1 VTRPSPTT
9 RLARSS
15 IQPLLAAALVV
26 VVAAPGWV
34 SPPRTAA
41 AALRPSAADPALV
54 DAGEGGATETPGVP
68 DGSVPSIHYEQALE
82 HTGDVIEF
90 EPGDRVTV
98 PFTPRAGDDWPVDGL
113 PPRALP
119 AGNATGLQLRAAP
132 ADSIWANGLPPGL
145 ALQDGDAGGASAGPG
160 DVPADDAPQVSAPT
174 SDTSSTIEPASYVS
188 SGDPTELTAGA
199 AIGPSGLRRE
209 VFGFL
214 PYWELHDSS
223 TTLDWRT
230 LSTVAY
236 FSVGCLSSGW
246 LDKYTSSGSATTGW
260 AGWTS
265 SKMTSVINAAHQN
278 GARVV
283 LTVSCFAWSGS
294 GASRQASL
302 LGSSTARS
310 NFAKTV
316 AAAVRDRGADG
327 VNLDFEPIV
336 AGYSDEFTALVRQ
349 VRSELNKIAPGYQL
363 TFDTMGSIGNQPIVD
378 ATAPGGADA
387 VFIMGYDYRTDS
399 SSDAGSISP
408 LSGPRYDLTDT
419 VKAYTAKISPSKVIL
434 GVPYYG
440 RAWSTSS
447 DKLNASTLSG
457 AKYGYPAS
465 PTYGQALDLVAAH
478 GRRYDS
484 VEQAPWTA
492 YRKQTCTSTYG
503 CVTSWRQLYYDDA
516 TSLRLRY
523 DLVNR
528 SDLRGA
534 GIWALGYEGTRTEL
548 RNALADKFLSDK
560 TPPLVGV
567 STLDPTQGDEGFRVG
582 WSAWD
587 DSPISRYDLQ
597 VSVDG
602 GSWSAWLTGTT
613 LLSAIY
619 PGRDGHTYA
628 FRVRAS
634 DIHGNVSSW
643 RSINLGAL
651 GTPGGLSVGG
661 FATVLVDGL
670 RMRAGPTTSE
680 SIMTTL
686 SAGDA
691 LQVIGGPVS
700 GEGYTWWEVAGPV
713 AQWSPVDLMQVG
725 GWVAASGNGAT
736 YAGPRR
742 PVYATLVNAGI
753 SRLRLAGG
761 GDRVLTPDGDGSQ
774 DTLRIDWT
782 NEVSLDSLALRIYR
796 TDGSFVGSRS
806 LGGTGAGSH
815 AYNWDGSLGGST
827 VPPGAYVVQLRG
839 AKGSATYSAPSA
851 SPVSADQ
858 IARFGV
864 VVGPASPTEVLSFQR
879 PISPNRAKSLTWFVT
894 FGGPIAGLRAN
905 DFVRSDSATGCTIGT
920 PVGSG
925 ASWSV
930 TLTGCSAG
938 TVTLGIRADAVVD
951 AVRNWGPAV
960 STYAAKLLID
970 RSKPVATAP
979 KLSLVAGADLESTS
993 TRAGLP
999 AMLTWSATD
1008 PGGAGVRSYEIKR
1021 SVDGGAF
1028 TLFDSGVTGTSMA
1041 VTLTPGHTY
1050 RFEVRATDRA
1060 GNVGAWVAGPTVRA
1074 YLTQQTRS
1082 SISWSGAWKSVSDPR
1097 FSGGS
1102 VRFTS
1107 AAGARMTYS
1116 FKGRAIA
1123 WVSTFAPNRGM
1134 AKVYIDGSLVATV
1147 DTGAPGL
1154 AFHRVAFARTWSA
1167 SGYHTIRIVVLGT
1180 AGRPRVDIDAL
1191 EVLR

>member
-1 VTRPSPTT
+1 VTRPSAS
-9 RLARSS
+9 RSLARRSR
-15 IQPLLAAALVV
+15 QPVLAAALVL
-26 VVAAPGWV
+26 VVAAPGWS
-34 SPPRTAA
+34 SPPPASA
-41 AALRPSAADPALV
+41 AALRPAAADTTV
-54 DAGEGGATETPGVP
+54 DGVGDGSAPDAP
-68 DGSVPSIHYEQALE
+68 DGSIPSIHYEQAME
-82 HTGDVIEF
+82 HVADVIDF
-90 EPGDRVTV
+90 EAGDRVTV
-98 PFTPRAGDDWPVDGL
+98 PFTPRAADHWPIDGEA
-113 PPRALP
+113 PRPLP
-119 AGNATGLQLRAAP
+119 AGNATGLQLRQAP

-145 ALQDGDAGGASAGPG
+145 SRQDGVPGTGASGSADTPVEPVPG
-160 DVPADDAPQVSAPT
+160 DAAPAGDAT
-174 SDTSSTIEPASYVS
+174 STIVPASYTTG
-188 SGDPTELTAGA
+188 GDFTDLTAGA
-199 AIGPSGLRRE
+199 AVGASGLRRE

-294 GASRQASL
+294 GASRQAAL

-349 VRSELNKIAPGYQL
+349 VRSELNKVAPGYQL

-419 VKAYTAKISPSKVIL
+419 VKAYTSKISASKVIL

-447 DKLNASTLSG
+447 DKLNASTVSG

-503 CVTSWRQLYYDDA
+503 CVTAWRELYYDDA

-528 SDLRGA
+528 TELRGA
-534 GIWALGYEGTRTEL
+534 GIWALGYDGTRTEL
-548 RNALADKFLSDK
+548 RTALADKFLADK

-582 WSAWD
+582 WSSWD
-587 DSPISRYDLQ
+587 DSPISRYDVQ
-597 VSVDG
+597 VSADG
-602 GSWSAWLTGTT
+602 GSWAAWLTGTT

-634 DIHGNVSSW
+634 DIHGNVSTW

-651 GTPGGLSVGG
+651 GTPGGISVGG
-661 FATVLVDGL
+661 FATVLVEGL
-670 RMRAGPTTSE
+670 RMRAGPSTGE
-680 SIMTTL
+680 AIMTTL

-713 AQWSPVDLMQVG
+713 KQWSPVDLMQVG

-736 YAGPRR
+736 NAGPRR

-753 SRLRLAGG
+753 TGLRLAGG
-761 GDRVLTPDGDGSQ
+761 GDRALTPNGDGSQ

-782 NEVSLDSLALRIYR
+782 NQVTLDGLALRIYR
-796 TDGSFVGSRS
+796 TDGSYVGSRS

-815 AYNWDGSLGGST
+815 TYNWDGELGGT
-827 VPPGAYVVQLRG
+827 VVPAGAYVVQLRG
-839 AKGSATYSAPSA
+839 SRGSNTFNAPSS
-851 SPVSADQ
+851 SPVSTDQ
-858 IARFGV
+858 IATFGV
-864 VVGPASPTEVLSFQR
+864 VVGAASPTAVVSFQR
-879 PISPNRAKSLTWFVT
+879 PISPNRAKSLTWSIT

-905 DFVRSDSATGCTIGT
+905 DFVRSGSATGCSIGT

-925 ASWSV
+925 ASWQV

-951 AVRNWGPAV
+951 AVRNWGPAAT
-960 STYAAKLLID
+960 TYASKLLID
-970 RSKPVATAP
+970 RSRPVATAP
-979 KLSLVAGADLESTS
+979 KLSLRSGADLPSTS

-999 AMLTWSATD
+999 ATLSWSATD
-1008 PGGAGVRSYEIKR
+1008 PGGAGVRSYELKR

-1028 TLFDSGVTGTSMA
+1028 TLFDSGVTGTTMA

-1082 SISWSGAWKSVSDPR
+1082 SITWGGSWSSVSDPR

-1107 AAGARMTYS
+1107 VAGARMTYS
-1116 FKGRAIA
+1116 FTGRSIA
-1123 WVSTFAPNRGM
+1123 WVTTFAPNRGM
-1134 AKVYIDGSLVATV
+1134 AKVYIDGRFVATV
-1147 DTGAPGL
+1147 DTGAPAL
-1154 AFHRVAFARTWSA
+1154 SFHRVAFARTWSA
-1167 SGYHTIRIVVLGT
+1167 RGYHTIRIVVLGT
-1180 AGRPRVDIDAL
+1180 SGRPRVDVDAL